1 MVSFKNKKLPNFL
14 KKKSNKS
21 DEKSNNKN
29 KRTLEDAELS
39 DEQEGEEEEELDE
52 MKLSGMIDVN
62 DSEEEAE
69 QVDEEEEDVVDT
81 FKDIDD
87 EEEEEEEISGTD
99 VSSVNEEDE
108 LKSEDFEESDSEV
121 SSLDGDNITTPA
133 TSLGEEYN
141 PESGIIKTNFS
152 DGSLRLIKPEVDP
165 VYESDDS
172 DFFQPKNTIGNIP
185 IEVYDEMPH
194 IGYDVNG
201 KRIMRPVKGKDGTS
215 AIDKLLESIDLPAG
229 WTGLVDKDTG
239 GSLNLSTE
247 ELELIKKVEMASR
260 GEAMNEEDNEYPEY
274 VDWFSRHLET
284 MPLQAV
290 PEPKRRFVPSKHE
303 AVRVM
308 KIVRA
313 IREGR
318 ITTGKKVREELKEQ
332 KRNYDLWGDNADE
345 GIDHIMQLRAPKLP
359 PPTNE
364 ESYNPPEEYLIPDE
378 NKEEAEEFKEKH
390 GFLPTKFTALR
401 KVPGYANSVR
411 EKFER
416 SLDLYLAPR
425 VRKNKIQIDPES
437 LIPELPSPQDL
448 KPFPI
453 MTSNIFKGHSDKVRC
468 LDIDPTGEWLAT
480 GSDDGTVRVWEILTG
495 REVYK
500 TQLFDKND
508 EDYDGNKIESL
519 AWNPDQQTG
528 ILAIALGEQL
538 VMIVPPVFGFEKENH
553 GKTKIENGFGFA
565 TFGNNTDSNGKNTV
579 DIDSDN
585 DSDAE
590 DDKEDKSN
598 QHTATKGKKKAL
610 PATWNKPTSS
620 QQEKDILISI
630 NCHKQ
635 DSIKKINWHKKGDYL
650 ITVQPNSG
658 STAILI
664 HQLSKH
670 MTQSPFGKSK
680 GIIMDC
686 KFHPFKPQIAIATQ
700 RVIRVYDLQEQV
712 LIKKLL
718 TGAKWLSS
726 IQFHPRGGDHIIA
739 TSFDKKL
746 LWHDLDLGNLP
757 YKTLRYHSKAI
768 RQAGF
773 HNSLPLFATCGDDG
787 MIHIFH
793 NNLYMNDL
801 LKNVLIVPLKK
812 LKGHKVTN
820 NVGVMDL
827 CWHPKQPWL
836 FSCGADGT
844 ARLWTA

>member
-1 MVSFKNKKLPNFL
+1 MVSFKSKKISNLFKGKSGKNDVEASKS
-14 KKKSNKS
+14 KKRSI
-21 DEKSNNKN
+21 D
-29 KRTLEDAELS
+29 DI
-39 DEQEGEEEEELDE
+39 EQENDDLDE
-52 MKLSGMIDVN
+52 MELKGMIDVA
-62 DSEEEAE
+62 DSEEEE
-69 QVDEEEEDVVDT
+69 VVNSEGDDEEVVDE
-81 FKDIDD
+81 FKDIDEA
-87 EEEEEEEISGTD
+87 EEQSVQESGTD
-99 VSSVNEEDE
+99 VSSIAEEDE
-108 LKSEDFEESDSEV
+108 IKTGDEQESESDV
-121 SSLDGDNITTPA
+121 SSLDSSNMYTPA
-133 TSLGEEYN
+133 TSIDENKDKVEPGVT
-141 PESGIIKTNFS
+141 KTSYS

-194 IGYDVNG
+194 IGYDING
-201 KRIMRPVKGKDGTS
+201 KRIMRPVKGKGGQS

-247 ELELIKKVEMASR
+247 ELELIKKVEMAAK
-260 GEAMNEEDNEYPEY
+260 GEVMDEGENEYPDY
-274 VDWFSRHLET
+274 VDWFSRHQEV

-318 ITTGKKVREELKEQ
+318 ITTGKKVREELESGK
-332 KRNYDLWGDNADE
+332 KNYDLWGDNIDE

-378 NKEEAEEFKEKH
+378 NKEEQEEFKATH
-390 GFLPTKFTALR
+390 GFLPTKFAALR
-401 KVPGYANSVR
+401 KVPGYANTVR

-448 KPFPI
+448 RPFPI

-500 TQLFDKND
+500 VQLFDRSD
-508 EDYDGNKIESL
+508 EDYDDSKIEAV
-519 AWNPDQQTG
+519 AWNPDDSTG

-538 VMIVPPVFGFEKENH
+538 LLIVPPVFGFEKENN
-553 GKTKIENGFGFA
+553 GKLKIENGFGFS
-565 TFGNNTDSNGKNTV
+565 TFGNKTQSSGV
-579 DIDSDN
+579 AGVDSDN
-585 DSDAE
+585 EDAN
-590 DDKEDKSN
+590 D
-598 QHTATKGKKKAL
+598 QAATGKKKA
-610 PATWNKPTSS
+610 PVASWNKPTVA
-620 QQEKDILISI
+620 QQEKDIQISI

-635 DSIKKINWHKKGDYL
+635 DSIKKIDWHKKGDYL
-650 ITVQPNSG
+650 VTVQPNSG

-700 RVIRVYDLQEQV
+700 RVIRVYDLQEQA

-718 TGAKWLSS
+718 TGAKWLSA

-757 YKTLRYHSKAI
+757 YKTLRYHTKAI

-773 HNSLPLFATCGDDG
+773 HRSLPLFATCGDDG

-812 LKGHKVTN
+812 LKGHKVTH
-820 NVGVMDL
+820 NVGVLDL

>member
-1 MVSFKNKKLPNFL
+1 MVSFKSKKISNFL
-14 KKKSNKS
+14 KGKSGKPAA
-21 DEKSNNKN
+21 ETTKN
-29 KRTLEDAELS
+29 KKRSINDVEEEQKENEDLDEMELKGMIDVADS
-39 DEQEGEEEEELDE
+39 EDEENISEGEEEE
-52 MKLSGMIDVN
+52 KI
-62 DSEEEAE
+62 
-69 QVDEEEEDVVDT
+69 ED
-81 FKDIDD
+81 FKDID
-87 EEEEEEEISGTD
+87 EEEQEQSAEESGTD
-99 VSSVNEEDE
+99 VSSVDEEDE
-108 LKSEDFEESDSEV
+108 IKTGDEEESESDV
-121 SSLDGDNITTPA
+121 SSLDSNNMYTPA
-133 TSLGEEYN
+133 TSVDENKDNVEPGVT
-141 PESGIIKTNFS
+141 KTNYS
-152 DGSLRLIKPEVDP
+152 DGTLRLIKPEVDP
-165 VYESDDS
+165 IYESDDS

-194 IGYDVNG
+194 IGYDING
-201 KRIMRPVKGKDGTS
+201 KRIMRPVKGQGGQS
-215 AIDKLLESIDLPAG
+215 AIDKLLDSIDLPAG

-247 ELELIKKVEMASR
+247 ELELIKKVEMAAR
-260 GEAMNEEDNEYPEY
+260 GEVMDEGENEYPDY

-318 ITTGKKVREELKEQ
+318 ITTGKKVREDLDKG
-332 KRNYDLWGDNADE
+332 KKNYDLWGDNMDE

-378 NKEEAEEFKEKH
+378 NKEEQEEFKAAH
-390 GFLPTKFTALR
+390 GFIPTKFAALR
-401 KVPGYANSVR
+401 KVPGYANTVR

-437 LIPELPSPQDL
+437 LVPELPSPQDL
-448 KPFPI
+448 RPFPI

-500 TQLFDKND
+500 VQLFDKSD
-508 EDYDGNKIESL
+508 EDYDESKIETI
-519 AWNPDQQTG
+519 AWNPDESTG

-538 VMIVPPVFGFEKENH
+538 LLIVPPVFGFEKENN
-553 GKTKIENGFGFA
+553 GKLKIENGFGFS
-565 TFGNNTDSNGKNTV
+565 TFGNKAQSSGV
-579 DIDSDN
+579 AGVDSDN
-585 DSDAE
+585 EEENNDE
-590 DDKEDKSN
+590 P
-598 QHTATKGKKKAL
+598 TTGKKKA
-610 PATWNKPTSS
+610 PVASWNKPTVA
-620 QQEKDILISI
+620 QQEKDIQMAI

-635 DSIKKINWHKKGDYL
+635 DTIKKIDWHKKGDYL
-650 ITVQPNSG
+650 VTVQPNSG

-718 TGAKWLSS
+718 TGAKWLSA

-773 HNSLPLFATCGDDG
+773 HRSLPLFATCGDDG

-812 LKGHKVTN
+812 LKGHKVTH
-820 NVGVMDL
+820 NVGVLDL

>member
-1 MVSFKNKKLPNFL
+1 
-14 KKKSNKS
+14 
-21 DEKSNNKN
+21 
-29 KRTLEDAELS
+29 
-39 DEQEGEEEEELDE
+39 
-52 MKLSGMIDVN
+52 
-62 DSEEEAE
+62 
-69 QVDEEEEDVVDT
+69 
-81 FKDIDD
+81 
-87 EEEEEEEISGTD
+87 
-99 VSSVNEEDE
+99 
-108 LKSEDFEESDSEV
+108 
-121 SSLDGDNITTPA
+121 
-133 TSLGEEYN
+133 
-141 PESGIIKTNFS
+141 
-152 DGSLRLIKPEVDP
+152 
-165 VYESDDS
+165 
-172 DFFQPKNTIGNIP
+172 
-185 IEVYDEMPH
+185 MPH
-194 IGYDVNG
+194 IGYDING

-215 AIDKLLESIDLPAG
+215 AIDRLLESIDLPAG

-239 GSLNLSTE
+239 GSLNLSNE

-260 GEAMNEEDNEYPEY
+260 GEVMNEEDNEYPEY
-274 VDWFSRHLET
+274 VDWFSRHLEV

-308 KIVRA
+308 KIVKA

-318 ITTGKKVREELKEQ
+318 ITTGKKVREQLQEEK
-332 KRNYDLWGDNADE
+332 KNYDLWGDNQDE

-364 ESYNPPEEYLIPDE
+364 ESYNPPEEYLIPQE
-378 NKEEAEEFKEKH
+378 NKDEIEEFKAKN
-390 GFLPTKFTALR
+390 GFVPTKFAALR

-437 LIPELPSPQDL
+437 LIPDLPSPQDL

-453 MTSNIFKGHSDKVRC
+453 MTSNVFKGHADKVRC

-500 TQLFDKND
+500 TQLFVKED
-508 EDYDGNKIESL
+508 EDYDGSKVEAL

-528 ILAIALGEQL
+528 ILAIAFGEQL
-538 VMIVPPVFGFEKENH
+538 LLVVPPVFGFEKENN

-565 TFGNNTDSNGKNTV
+565 TFGNSKNTIEGNALGV
-579 DIDSDN
+579 ESDENSDN
-585 DSDAE
+585 DDE
-590 DDKEDKSN
+590 DEEKTQKHS
-598 QHTATKGKKKAL
+598 ATSGKKKVL
-610 PATWNKPTSS
+610 PATWNKPTVA

-630 NCHKQ
+630 NCQKQ
-635 DSIKKINWHKKGDYL
+635 DTIKKINWHKKGDYL
-650 ITVQPNSG
+650 VSVQPNSG

-820 NVGVMDL
+820 NIGVMDI

>member
-1 MVSFKNKKLPNFL
+1 MVSFKNNKIANFL
-14 KKKSNKS
+14 KGKTGNNDSRSKTKTKRSLTDVE
-21 DEKSNNKN
+21 DED
-29 KRTLEDAELS
+29 RP
-39 DEQEGEEEEELDE
+39 EEELNE
-52 MKLSGMIDVN
+52 MELKGMIDVN
-62 DSEEEAE
+62 DSEESEDENAE
-69 QVDEEEEDVVDT
+69 EEQEEDVLENFQDLDVQESAQ
-81 FKDIDD
+81 DD
-87 EEEEEEEISGTD
+87 EESGTD

-108 LKSEDFEESDSEV
+108 LKSEDYENSDSEA
-121 SSLDGDNITTPA
+121 SSLDGDNLNTPA
-133 TSLGEEYN
+133 TSLSEKNVVEA
-141 PESGIIKTNFS
+141 GITKTIYA
-152 DGSLRLIKPEVDP
+152 DGSLRLIKPEIDP
-165 VYESDDS
+165 IYESDDS

-185 IEVYDEMPH
+185 VEVYDEMPH
-194 IGYDVNG
+194 IGYDING
-201 KRIMRPVKGKDGTS
+201 KRIMRPVKGADGNS

-239 GSLNLSTE
+239 GSLNLSHE

-260 GEAMNEEDNEYPEY
+260 GEAEDENEYPEY
-274 VDWFSRHLET
+274 VDWFSRHLEV

-318 ITTGKKVREELKEQ
+318 ISTGKKVREDLKEQ
-332 KRNYDLWGDNADE
+332 KRNYDLWGDNLNE

-364 ESYNPPEEYLIPDE
+364 ESYNPPAEYLIPAE
-378 NKEEAEEFKEKH
+378 NKEELEEFEAKN
-390 GFLPTKFTALR
+390 GFVPTKFAALR

-437 LIPELPSPQDL
+437 LVPELPSPQDL

-453 MTSNIFKGHSDKVRC
+453 MTSNIFKGHQDKVRS

-480 GSDDGTVRVWEILTG
+480 GSDDGTVRIWEILTG

-500 TQLFDKND
+500 TQMFDKTS
-508 EDYDGNKIESL
+508 EDYEGNKIEALS
-519 AWNPDQQTG
+519 WNPDQNNG
-528 ILAIALGEQL
+528 ILAIALGEQIL
-538 VMIVPPVFGFEKENH
+538 MIVPPIFGFEKENH
-553 GKTKIENGFGFA
+553 SKTKIENGFGFA
-565 TFGNNTDSNGKNTV
+565 TFGNNKDANGNNEV
-579 DIDSDN
+579 DINSDDN
-585 DSDAE
+585 SDEDE
-590 DDKEDKSN
+590 DDESN
-598 QHTATKGKKKAL
+598 DNKQNHGATSGKKKAL
-610 PATWNKPTSS
+610 PTTWNKPTVS
-620 QQEKDILISI
+620 QQENDILISI
-630 NCHKQ
+630 SCQKQ
-635 DSIKKINWHKKGDYL
+635 DSIKKLHWHKKGDYFV
-650 ITVQPNSG
+650 TVQPNSG

-670 MTQSPFGKSK
+670 MTQAPFGKSK

-726 IQFHPRGGDHIIA
+726 IQYHPRGGDHIIS

-820 NVGVMDL
+820 NIGVMDL